1 MRNTSHTMKKK
12 KSIRLITGALFFFLI
27 ISSFIIFSNLHFHI
41 YNGFIIVHG
50 HPYDRTQD
58 NTSPLK
64 THSHSSF
71 EHLYYSST
79 VNFETLFFLFI
90 SIIFFIKLLNYIITK
105 SEQTFYCNPI
115 FSNPSLRAPPIA

>member
-1 MRNTSHTMKKK
+1 MKKK
-12 KSIRLITGALFFFLI
+12 KSIHLTIGAIFFFLI
-27 ISSFIIFSNLHFHI
+27 ILSFIIFSNLHFHI
-41 YNGFIIVHG
+41 LDGFVIVHG

-79 VNFETLFFLFI
+79 INLETLFFIFI
-90 SIIFFIKLLNYIITK
+90 SIIFFIKLLNYVITK
-105 SEQTFYCNPI
+105 AEQLFYSDPF